1 MKAGSGKRRGD
12 VMVTRRHYPT
22 DLTDAEWAVLA
33 QLVPAPK
40 PGGRPARHER
50 REICNAIRYVLRAG
64 GAWRLLPHDLP
75 PWQTV
80 YGYLWRWRLDGT
92 WERIH
97 AVLRGEVREQA
108 GKDRQPS
115 AGIVDS
121 QSVKMTDQG
130 GERGY
135 DAGKKILGRKRHILV
150 DTLGLILVV
159 VVLAAHVQDR
169 DGARMVFLRA
179 KRYFPRLRLIWAD
192 GGYAGQLVSW
202 TAATCGWMLRIVKRS
217 DVPGVFVV
225 LPKRWI
231 VERTFSWLNRW
242 RRLSKDYER
251 LPQTTETLIQMTM
264 IALMVRRLARPHR
277 GMCQAAQAVPPARKV
292 FRSRAA

>member
-1 MKAGSGKRRGD
+1 MGRRTNARFPARVVVISISGALERVLKGGWYAEELTGTASEGGG
-12 VMVTRRHYPT
+12 VMAVRRHYPT

-33 QLVPAPK
+33 PLVPAPK
-40 PGGRPARHER
+40 PGGRPARHDR

-80 YGYLWRWRLDGT
+80 YGYFWQWRRDGA

-97 AVLRGEVREQA
+97 DLLRGAVRELA
-108 GKDRQPS
+108 GKDPQPS

-135 DAGKKILGRKRHILV
+135 DAGKKIQGRKRHLLV
-150 DTLGLILVV
+150 DTLGLLLVV
-159 VVLAAHVQDR
+159 VVLGAHIQDR
-169 DGARMVFLRA
+169 DGAKMVFFRA
-179 KRYFPRLRLIWAD
+179 ERCCSRLRLIWAD
-192 GGYAGQLVSW
+192 GSYAGQVVRW
-202 TAATCGWMLRIVKRS
+202 TAATCGWVLRIVKRS
-217 DVPGVFVV
+217 DAQRAFVV

-231 VERTFSWLNRW
+231 VEATQSQ
-242 RRLSKDYER
+242 Y
-251 LPQTTETLIQMTM
+251 
-264 IALMVRRLARPHR
+264 H
-277 GMCQAAQAVPPARKV
+277 
-292 FRSRAA
+292 